1 MDRLPEGYYRTL
13 DEAAEA
19 LGWSSERLAEAKAR
33 AAVPR
38 PSRITERDRVRAQV
52 ASDALR
58 RTAEALNATP

>member
-1 MDRLPEGYYRTL
+1 VDKLPKGFYRTL

-38 PSRITERDRVRAQV
+38 PSRIIERDRVRAQV

-58 RTAEALNATP
+58 RTAEALDALP